1 MMLYLLSFLVLI
13 MLGVGVAIIFV
24 KDILNAVILS
34 TVVSLIASVI
44 FLFIAAPD
52 VAITEAA
59 IGAAL
64 TTVVFVIAIKRTKI
78 KASTNK
84 E

>member
-1 MMLYLLSFLVLI
+1 MLYLLSFLALVMLI
-13 MLGVGVAIIFV
+13 VGIAIIFV

-64 TTVVFVIAIKRTKI
+64 TTVVFVIAINRTKI
-78 KASTNK
+78 KETTNK

>member
-1 MMLYLLSFLVLI
+1 MLCAGIAV
-13 MLGVGVAIIFV
+13 IFV

-34 TVVSLIASVI
+34 TVVSLIVSII

-64 TTVVFVIAIKRTKI
+64 TTVVFVIAIKRTK
-78 KASTNK
+78 TK
-84 E
+84 ETTDKE